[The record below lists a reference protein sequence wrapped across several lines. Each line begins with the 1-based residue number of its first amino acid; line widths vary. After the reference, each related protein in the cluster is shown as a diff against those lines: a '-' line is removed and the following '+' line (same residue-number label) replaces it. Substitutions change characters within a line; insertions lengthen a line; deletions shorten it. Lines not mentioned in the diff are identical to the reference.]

1 MGARPLLIS
10 LGTAVRCLSDP
21 RFFGVLPEFLPLRA
35 KLATQN
41 AMVRRSGCSGC
52 SQRRMAQ
59 STGVDFIRLV
69 ASLPGER
76 VGRLKEFL
84 GTEAILIN
92 GMNPVTKRY
101 ESRVL

>member
-21 RFFGVLPEFLPLRA
+21 RFFESLPEFLALRA
-35 KLATQN
+35 KMATQN
-41 AMVRRSGCSGC
+41 EAVKRSGCSGC

-59 STGVDFIRLV
+59 TTGVDFIRLV
-69 ASLPGER
+69 ASLPPER
-76 VGRLKEFL
+76 VAKLKSFL